1 MGRGRSEK
9 SIELV
14 DTAHEILAEI
24 QPASVR
30 AVCYQLFIRGLIADM
45 SKAST
50 NRVSSL
56 LTSAREEGEIPWQW
70 ILQEGRA
77 IESVS
82 TWDNPAAYARAVQAS
97 YRLNKWAGQPKRVF
111 VVSEKGTVRGTLGPV
126 LDEFEVDFLAVG
138 GYAGAS
144 RVREV
149 AQQATKERP
158 LLLLYLGDHD
168 PSGRGM
174 SDDDLPRRLLRYARD
189 SRADK
194 EWKRELKKHSTDVIT
209 AYSAEHFGIE
219 LHRIA
224 LTIEDTE
231 ALGRD
236 LAFPTSDKT
245 GDSRYASFA
254 EEYGAWCWEL
264 DALNPN
270 VLRERVR
277 DAIRA
282 ELDFVQWER
291 YMAAEEA
298 ERASITAALE
308 SWNSI
313 SGLAR
318 E

>member
-1 MGRGRSEK
+1 
-9 SIELV
+9 
-14 DTAHEILAEI
+14 
-24 QPASVR
+24 
-30 AVCYQLFIRGLIADM
+30 
-45 SKAST
+45 
-50 NRVSSL
+50 
-56 LTSAREEGEIPWQW
+56 
-70 ILQEGRA
+70 
-77 IESVS
+77 
-82 TWDNPAAYARAVQAS
+82 
-97 YRLNKWAGQPKRVF
+97 
-111 VVSEKGTVRGTLGPV
+111 
-126 LDEFEVDFLAVG
+126 
-138 GYAGAS
+138 
-144 RVREV
+144 
-149 AQQATKERP
+149 
-158 LLLLYLGDHD
+158 
-168 PSGRGM
+168 M